1 MNGFLTA
8 SGLVAAFMLVG
19 HSTIGRKQFFL
30 PMLGATFDPAAKRV
44 MEFVWHMS
52 TAALALPPAV
62 LLYAAWYG
70 VDGSAMRYLIAYLAL
85 QFALWGAVHLVL
97 MSSSGLP
104 GAVYKMFQ
112 WSLFLAVVGLTRAGL
127 SLA

>member
-1 MNGFLTA
+1 MNGLLIA

-30 PMLGATFDPAAKRV
+30 PMLEATFDPTAKRV

-52 TAALALPPAV
+52 TATLVLPPIV
-62 LLYAAWYG
+62 LLYAGITAA
-70 VDGSAMRYLIAYLAL
+70 DAPAL
-85 QFALWGAVHLVL
+85 QYLVVYIAVQFAAWGAIHLL
-97 MSSSGLP
+97 LTTTSGLP

-112 WSLFLAVVGLTRAGL
+112 WALFLIVGGLAWAGTTV
-127 SLA
+127 A

>member
-8 SGLVAAFMLVG
+8 SGLVAAFMLIG

-30 PMLGATFDPAAKRV
+30 PMRDAPFDPAAKRV

-52 TAALALPPAV
+52 TAALVLPPAV
-62 LLYAAWYG
+62 LLYAAWMG
-70 VDGSAMRYLIAYLAL
+70 VDEYAVRYLVAYLAL
-85 QFALWGAVHLVL
+85 QFGLWGAVHLL
-97 MSSSGLP
+97 IMSTSGLP

-112 WSLFLAVVGLTRAGL
+112 WSLFLAVGGLTWAGL